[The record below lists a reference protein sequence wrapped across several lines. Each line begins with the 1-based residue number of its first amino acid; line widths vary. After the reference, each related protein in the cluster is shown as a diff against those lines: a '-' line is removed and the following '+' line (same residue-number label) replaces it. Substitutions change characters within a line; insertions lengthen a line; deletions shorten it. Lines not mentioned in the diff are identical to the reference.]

1 MGYKLRKREYDYNE
15 SLFKEIGIQVQE
27 VEGRNFLEISNIIAK
42 NYRRLSIKC
51 HPDKPGGSDE
61 KIQALNRNKAA
72 LLQYIKPLSG
82 KNRGLIIPE
91 ELKRYL
97 QSIQQGQNDKR
108 AEYYAVFT
116 QVNILLLISSLVSYI
131 YLGFKLYKAANF
143 TDAPGI
149 LFSATLITSVTTFFL
164 SVYLMSS
171 LFKKAMDLQNPQR
184 EQGEN
189 LDQEELEDEIS
200 KSKAFKYLILTS
212 QISNYLPPIL
222 LVAGLVLQYQSS
234 CLNSKILIGFA
245 ALLGCSLL
253 LHLASEIYERKVV
266 NLVKTEG
273 IGDEQNVPIGA
284 STEKPS
290 SIVNPDGAFNV
301 SAHQVG

>member
-91 ELKRYL
+91 ELKRCL
-97 QSIQQGQNDKR
+97 QSIQQRQNDKHTK
-108 AEYYAVFT
+108 YYFVFGLVT
-116 QVNILLLISSLVSYI
+116 FLLFISSLVSYI
-131 YLGFKLYKAANF
+131 YLGCKLYKAANF
-143 TDAPGI
+143 TDTPGI
-149 LFSATLITSVTTFFL
+149 LFSASLITFVTTFFL
-164 SVYLMSS
+164 SIYLISPLM
-171 LFKKAMDLQNPQR
+171 KEIVDLQNSQR

-189 LDQEELEDEIS
+189 LDQEERWEEIL
-200 KSKAFKYLILTS
+200 KSKRFKYFIFTS
-212 QISNYLPPIL
+212 QCSSYLPPIL
-222 LVAGLVLQYQSS
+222 LIAGLVLQYQSS
-234 CLNSKILIGFA
+234 CVDSKILIGFA
-245 ALLGCSLL
+245 TVLGCSLL

>member
-1 MGYKLRKREYDYNE
+1 M
-15 SLFKEIGIQVQE
+15 
-27 VEGRNFLEISNIIAK
+27 
-42 NYRRLSIKC
+42 
-51 HPDKPGGSDE
+51 
-61 KIQALNRNKAA
+61 
-72 LLQYIKPLSG
+72 
-82 KNRGLIIPE
+82 
-91 ELKRYL
+91 
-97 QSIQQGQNDKR
+97 
-108 AEYYAVFT
+108 
-116 QVNILLLISSLVSYI
+116 
-131 YLGFKLYKAANF
+131 GFKLCKAANF

-149 LFSATLITSVTTFFL
+149 LFSASLITLVTTFFL
-164 SVYLMSS
+164 SVYLIASVV
-171 LFKKAMDLQNPQR
+171 KEAVDLQNSQR

-189 LDQEELEDEIS
+189 LDQEELKDEMF

-222 LVAGLVLQYQSS
+222 LIAGLVLQYQSS

-273 IGDEQNVPIGA
+273 IDDEQNVPIGA

>member
-1 MGYKLRKREYDYNE
+1 MGYKLRKREYNYNE

-51 HPDKPGGSDE
+51 HPDKPGGSNE
-61 KIQALNRNKAA
+61 KIQALNRNKTA
-72 LLQYIKPLSG
+72 LLQYIKPLSE

-91 ELKRYL
+91 ESKRYL
-97 QSIQQGQNDKR
+97 QSIQQGQNDKHTK
-108 AEYYAVFT
+108 YYVVFSL
-116 QVNILLLISSLVSYI
+116 VSFLLLISSLVSYI

-149 LFSATLITSVTTFFL
+149 LFSASLITLVTTFFL
-164 SVYLMSS
+164 SVYLISS

-189 LDQEELEDEIS
+189 LDQEELKDEMF
-200 KSKAFKYLILTS
+200 KSKAFKYLILTY
-212 QISNYLPPIL
+212 QISNYLPPTL
-222 LVAGLVLQYQSS
+222 LVTGLVLQYQSS
-234 CLNSKILIGFA
+234 CVDGKILIGFA
-245 ALLGCSLL
+245 TVLGCNLL

-266 NLVKTEG
+266 DLVKTEG

>member
-27 VEGRNFLEISNIIAK
+27 VEGCNFLEISNIIAK

-82 KNRGLIIPE
+82 KNQGLIIPE

-108 AEYYAVFT
+108 AEYYTRFSLVSS
-116 QVNILLLISSLVSYI
+116 LLLISSLVSYI
-131 YLGFKLYKAANF
+131 YLAVKLYKAANF

-149 LFSATLITSVTTFFL
+149 LFSATLITYVTTFFL
-164 SVYLMSS
+164 SVYLISS

-189 LDQEELEDEIS
+189 LDQEELKDEIS

-266 NLVKTEG
+266 DLVKTEG

-284 STEKPS
+284 LTEKPS

>member
-72 LLQYIKPLSG
+72 LLQYIKPLSER
-82 KNRGLIIPE
+82 NEGLIIPQE
-91 ELKRYL
+91 MRRYVQL
-97 QSIQQGQNDKR
+97 IKQRQNDKHTK
-108 AEYYAVFT
+108 YYVVFSL
-116 QVNILLLISSLVSYI
+116 VRFLLFISSLVSYI
-131 YLGFKLYKAANF
+131 YLGCKLYKAANF
-143 TDAPGI
+143 TDTPGI
-149 LFSATLITSVTTFFL
+149 LFSASLITFVTTFFL
-164 SVYLMSS
+164 SIYLISPLM
-171 LFKKAMDLQNPQR
+171 KEIVDLQNSQR

-189 LDQEELEDEIS
+189 LDQEERWEEIL
-200 KSKAFKYLILTS
+200 KSKRFKYFIFTS
-212 QISNYLPPIL
+212 QCSSYLPPIL
-222 LVAGLVLQYQSS
+222 LIAGLVLQYQSS
-234 CLNSKILIGFA
+234 CLDSKILIGFA
-245 ALLGCSLL
+245 TVLGCSLL

>member
-1 MGYKLRKREYDYNE
+1 MGYKLRKREYNYNE
-15 SLFKEIGIQVQE
+15 SLFKEIDIQVQE

-51 HPDKPGGSDE
+51 HPDKTGGSDE
-61 KIQALNRNKAA
+61 KIKALNRNKAA

-82 KNRGLIIPE
+82 KNPGLIIPE
-91 ELKRYL
+91 ELRHL

-116 QVNILLLISSLVSYI
+116 RVNILLFISSLVSYI

-149 LFSATLITSVTTFFL
+149 LFSATLITFVTTFFL
-164 SVYLMSS
+164 SVYLISS
-171 LFKKAMDLQNPQR
+171 LLKKAMDLQNPQR
-184 EQGEN
+184 KQGEN
-189 LDQEELEDEIS
+189 LDQEELKDEIS

-212 QISNYLPPIL
+212 QISNYLPSIL

-234 CLNSKILIGFA
+234 CVDSKILIGFA
-245 ALLGCSLL
+245 TVLGCSLL
-253 LHLASEIYERKVV
+253 LRLASEIYEPQLWIK
-266 NLVKTEG
+266 
-273 IGDEQNVPIGA
+273 
-284 STEKPS
+284 
-290 SIVNPDGAFNV
+290 
-301 SAHQVG
+301 

>member
-1 MGYKLRKREYDYNE
+1 M
-15 SLFKEIGIQVQE
+15 
-27 VEGRNFLEISNIIAK
+27 
-42 NYRRLSIKC
+42 
-51 HPDKPGGSDE
+51 
-61 KIQALNRNKAA
+61 
-72 LLQYIKPLSG
+72 
-82 KNRGLIIPE
+82 
-91 ELKRYL
+91 
-97 QSIQQGQNDKR
+97 
-108 AEYYAVFT
+108 
-116 QVNILLLISSLVSYI
+116 SYI

-149 LFSATLITSVTTFFL
+149 LFSASLITSVTTFFL
-164 SVYLMSS
+164 SVYLISS
-171 LFKKAMDLQNPQR
+171 LLKKAMDLQNPQR

-189 LDQEELEDEIS
+189 LDQEELKDEMF

-212 QISNYLPPIL
+212 HISNYLPPIL

-234 CLNSKILIGFA
+234 CVDSKILIGFA
-245 ALLGCSLL
+245 TVLGCSLL

-284 STEKPS
+284 LTEKPS
-290 SIVNPDGAFNV
+290 SIVNPDGAFNI

>member
-1 MGYKLRKREYDYNE
+1 MGYKLRKREYNYNE

-72 LLQYIKPLSG
+72 LLKYIKPLSE
-82 KNRGLIIPE
+82 KNQGLIIPE

-116 QVNILLLISSLVSYI
+116 QVNILLFISSLVSCI
-131 YLGFKLYKAANF
+131 YLGVKLYKAANF

-149 LFSATLITSVTTFFL
+149 LFSATLITFVTTFFL
-164 SVYLMSS
+164 SVYLISS

-189 LDQEELEDEIS
+189 LDQEELKDEIS

-212 QISNYLPPIL
+212 QISNYLPSIL

-234 CLNSKILIGFA
+234 CVDSKILIGFA
-245 ALLGCSLL
+245 TVLGCSLL

-290 SIVNPDGAFNV
+290 SIINPDGAFNV

>member
-1 MGYKLRKREYDYNE
+1 MGYKLRKREYNYNE
-15 SLFKEIGIQVQE
+15 SLFQKIGIQVQE

-51 HPDKPGGSDE
+51 HPDKTGGSDE

-82 KNRGLIIPE
+82 KNQGLIIPE

-97 QSIQQGQNDKR
+97 QSIQQRQNDKHTK
-108 AEYYAVFT
+108 YYVVFSL
-116 QVNILLLISSLVSYI
+116 VRFLLYISSLVSYI
-131 YLGFKLYKAANF
+131 YLGCKLYKAANF
-143 TDAPGI
+143 TDTPGI
-149 LFSATLITSVTTFFL
+149 LFSASLITFVTTFFL
-164 SVYLMSS
+164 SIYLILPLM
-171 LFKKAMDLQNPQR
+171 KEIVDLQNSQR

-189 LDQEELEDEIS
+189 LDQEERREEIL
-200 KSKAFKYLILTS
+200 KSKRFKYFIFTS
-212 QISNYLPPIL
+212 QCSSYLPPIL
-222 LVAGLVLQYQSS
+222 LVAGLMLQYQSS
-234 CLNSKILIGFA
+234 CVDSKILIGFA
-245 ALLGCSLL
+245 TVLGCSLL

-273 IGDEQNVPIGA
+273 RGDEQNVPIGA
-284 STEKPS
+284 LTEKPS
-290 SIVNPDGAFNV
+290 SIVNPDGTFNV

>member
-1 MGYKLRKREYDYNE
+1 M
-15 SLFKEIGIQVQE
+15 
-27 VEGRNFLEISNIIAK
+27 
-42 NYRRLSIKC
+42 
-51 HPDKPGGSDE
+51 
-61 KIQALNRNKAA
+61 
-72 LLQYIKPLSG
+72 QYIKPLSG
-82 KNRGLIIPE
+82 KNEGLIIPE
-91 ELKRYL
+91 ELERCL
-97 QSIQQGQNDKR
+97 QSIQQGQNDKHTK
-108 AEYYAVFT
+108 YYSVFT
-116 QVNILLLISSLVSYI
+116 LVSFLPFISSLVSYI
-131 YLGFKLYKAANF
+131 YLGCKLYKAANF

-149 LFSATLITSVTTFFL
+149 LFSASLITFVTTFFL
-164 SVYLMSS
+164 SIYLISPLMEETV
-171 LFKKAMDLQNPQR
+171 DLQNSQR
-184 EQGEN
+184 EQSEN
-189 LDQEELEDEIS
+189 LDQEELKDEMF

-234 CLNSKILIGFA
+234 CVDSKILIGFA
-245 ALLGCSLL
+245 AVLGCGLL

>member
-1 MGYKLRKREYDYNE
+1 M
-15 SLFKEIGIQVQE
+15 
-27 VEGRNFLEISNIIAK
+27 
-42 NYRRLSIKC
+42 SIKC

-61 KIQALNRNKAA
+61 KIQALNGNKAA
-72 LLQYIKPLSG
+72 LLQYIKPLSENNG
-82 KNRGLIIPE
+82 GLIIPE
-91 ELKRYL
+91 EYKRRRV
-97 QSIQQGQNDKR
+97 QPIQQGQNDKR

-116 QVNILLLISSLVSYI
+116 RVNILLFISSLVSYI
-131 YLGFKLYKAANF
+131 YLGCKLYKAANF

-149 LFSATLITSVTTFFL
+149 LFSASLITSVTTFFL
-164 SVYLMSS
+164 SVYLISP

-184 EQGEN
+184 EQSEN
-189 LDQEELEDEIS
+189 LDQEELKDEMF

-212 QISNYLPPIL
+212 QISNYLSPIL

-234 CLNSKILIGFA
+234 CVDSKILIGFA
-245 ALLGCSLL
+245 AVLGCGLL

>member
-15 SLFKEIGIQVQE
+15 SLFKELGIETQE

-51 HPDKPGGSDE
+51 HPDKSGGSDE

-72 LLQYIKPLSG
+72 LLQYIKSPNK

-91 ELKRYL
+91 ETRRCL
-97 QSIQQGQNDKR
+97 QLIKQRQNNKYTK
-108 AEYYAVFT
+108 YYVVFSL
-116 QVNILLLISSLVSYI
+116 VRFLLYISLLVSYI

-149 LFSATLITSVTTFFL
+149 LFSASLITSVTIFFL
-164 SVYLMSS
+164 SVYLIASVVKED
-171 LFKKAMDLQNPQR
+171 LDLQNSQR

-189 LDQEELEDEIS
+189 LDQEERWEEIL
-200 KSKAFKYLILTS
+200 KSKRFKYLIFIAQYS
-212 QISNYLPPIL
+212 SYLPPIL
-222 LVAGLVLQYQSS
+222 LIAGLVLQYQSS
-234 CLNSKILIGFA
+234 CLNSKILIGSTA
-245 ALLGCSLL
+245 VLGCILL
-253 LHLASEIYERKVV
+253 LQLASEIYERKVV

-273 IGDEQNVPIGA
+273 RGDEQNVPIGA
-284 STEKPS
+284 LTGKPS